1 MLKIAISL
9 RFDRSWQYVLYAALL
24 LGSGLFV
31 ERFRLFDR
39 LRRRLEC
46 GNPCHL

>member
-31 ERFRLFDR
+31 ERFHLFDR
-39 LRRRLEC
+39 LHRRPEC